1 MIVAPRLTAA
11 TGARLL
17 LLVGLAIWTLRFA
30 TLPMAVAGT
39 SVLHLVNLPFHEA
52 GHVLFMPFGPFM
64 TTLGGS
70 LMQVLVPLACAV
82 ALLRQTR
89 DPFGASVAL
98 WWCGQNFLDL
108 APYIDDARSL
118 QLVLLGGRTGA
129 EVEGHDWEAILGQLG
144 WLHLD
149 HALARGARVV
159 GFLLMIA
166 ALAWGVTAL
175 RRARGASGRDS
186 LDA

>member
-1 MIVAPRLTAA
+1 MLRGGVTALA
-11 TGARLL
+11 GRLL
-17 LLVGLAIWTLRFA
+17 LFVGLAAWTWHFA
-30 TLPMAVAGT
+30 SQPMAAAGN

-52 GHVLFMPFGPFM
+52 GHILFTPLGQFM
-64 TTLGGS
+64 TALGGS
-70 LMQVLVPLACAV
+70 LTQILVPLVCAV
-82 ALLRQTR
+82 ALLVQTR
-89 DPFGASVAL
+89 DPFGASVGV

-149 HALARGARVV
+149 HTLARGARTM
-159 GFLLMIA
+159 GFLLMVGALVWGA
-166 ALAWGVTAL
+166 AWLW
-175 RRARGASGRDS
+175 RRGASPGSDE
-186 LDA
+186 

>member
-1 MIVAPRLTAA
+1 MARSGGAVLL
-11 TGARLL
+11 ARLVL
-17 LLVGLAIWTLRFA
+17 LAGLAIWTLRFA
-30 TLPMAVAGT
+30 AQPMAVAAT

-52 GHVLFMPFGPFM
+52 GHILFMPFGRFM
-64 TTLGGS
+64 TALGGS
-70 LMQVLVPLACAV
+70 LTQVLVPLVCAV

-108 APYIDDARSL
+108 APYIDDARAL
-118 QLVLLGGRTGA
+118 QMVLLGGRTGA

-149 HALARGARVV
+149 HALARSARAI
-159 GFLLMIA
+159 GLLVMVA
-166 ALAWGVTAL
+166 ALAWGLAVL
-175 RRARGASGRDS
+175 RRARAASGDDS
-186 LDA
+186 VDA

>member
-1 MIVAPRLTAA
+1 MPRRGVAALA
-11 TGARLL
+11 GRLL
-17 LLVGLAIWTLRFA
+17 LLVALAAWTWLFA
-30 TLPMAVAGT
+30 SQPMAAAGD
-39 SVLHLVNLPFHEA
+39 SVLHLVSLPFHEA
-52 GHVLFMPFGPFM
+52 GHVLFSPLGPFM
-64 TTLGGS
+64 TALGGS
-70 LMQVLVPLACAV
+70 LMQILVPLLCAV
-82 ALLRQTR
+82 ALLVQTR
-89 DPFGASVAL
+89 DPFGASVGV

-149 HALARGARVV
+149 HTLARGARVL

-166 ALAWGVTAL
+166 ALAWGAAVLWCGGADTEG
-175 RRARGASGRDS
+175 RG
-186 LDA
+186 

>member
-1 MIVAPRLTAA
+1 MARPGGAA
-11 TGARLL
+11 LLARLV
-17 LLVGLAIWTLRFA
+17 LLVGLAIWTLRFMSQ
-30 TLPMAVAGT
+30 PMAVAGT
-39 SVLHLVNLPFHEA
+39 SVLHLINLPFHEA
-52 GHVLFMPFGPFM
+52 GHILFIPFGRFM

-70 LMQVLVPLACAV
+70 LLQVLVPLVCAV

-98 WWCGQNFLDL
+98 WWCGENFLDL

-118 QLVLLGGRTGA
+118 RLVLLGGHTGA
-129 EVEGHDWEAILGQLG
+129 EVEGHDWEAILGELG

-149 HALARGARVV
+149 HALARGARVL
-159 GFLLMIA
+159 GLLVMIG
-166 ALAWGVTAL
+166 ALAWGVAAL
-175 RRARGASGRDS
+175 RQARATSDTES